1 MRLDL
6 FLKNAHLLKRR
17 SSARALAQG
26 GGVLVN
32 GRPAKPARD
41 VGPGDVLTLLGD
53 EEESAFSVQI
63 LREAPRPV
71 PRQKTSECYR
81 VLDRERP

>member
-6 FLKNAHLLKRR
+6 FLKNTHLLRQR
-17 SSARALAQG
+17 SRAKALAEG

-41 VGPGDVLTLLGD
+41 VGPGDVLTFLGD
-53 EEESAFSVQI
+53 EEQPAFRVEI
-63 LREAPRPV
+63 LREAPKPV